1 MKKLALAFAGLVA
14 LAMVLLMFASPSGL
28 QVGSLT
34 LAGSPD
40 ARYVEQKTID
50 FLEDVRYKDFK
61 KAASYHTAAER
72 TTVDIPNLIE
82 RIFAIKPEFL
92 DILRYQ
98 VTAVDLDRSKERAR
112 VHVKAVVKVLNT
124 KEIKEP
130 EVIYYWFKDPREGW
144 CMRLESSL
152 R

>member
-1 MKKLALAFAGLVA
+1 MKKLGLAFAALITLAVLLLA
-14 LAMVLLMFASPSGL
+14 LAGRSGIRIGAMS
-28 QVGSLT
+28 VSL
-34 LAGSPD
+34 SPD
-40 ARYVEQKTID
+40 AHYVEQKTLD
-50 FLEDVRYKDFK
+50 FMEDVRYKDFK

-72 TTVDIPNLIE
+72 KTVDIPNLIE

-98 VTAVDLDRSKERAR
+98 VSAVDLDRSGERAR

-130 EVIYYWFKDPREGW
+130 EVIYYWFKDPSEGW